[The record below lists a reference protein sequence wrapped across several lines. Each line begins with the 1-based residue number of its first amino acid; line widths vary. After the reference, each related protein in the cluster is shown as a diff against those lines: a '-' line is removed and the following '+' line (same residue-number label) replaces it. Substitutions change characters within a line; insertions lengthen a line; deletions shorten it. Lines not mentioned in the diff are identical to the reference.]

1 MIHLDKERTAIA
13 KSQAKSQ
20 VDPGAKQRE
29 GNKPKGGA
37 TASKRRDESG
47 VVAKPLKMTK
57 VSPNKHSYTSNQ
69 NIEKIHQRIRK
80 IKKILNTDAASNTGG
95 GPRKAGRPR
104 SLSIA
109 AEKGKHRS
117 SAMSSNKGT
126 TSADYQHH
134 NGKMA
139 QEELIEKFKGNYFD
153 RATLLL
159 LAFWTFPFL

>member
-20 VDPGAKQRE
+20 VDPGAKERE

-57 VSPNKHSYTSNQ
+57 VSPNKQSYTSNQ
-69 NIEKIHQRIRK
+69 TQGYKRK
-80 IKKILNTDAASNTGG
+80 IPNTDTASNTGG

-109 AEKGKHRS
+109 AEKGKHRGL
-117 SAMSSNKGT
+117 AMSSNKGT
-126 TSADYQHH
+126 SISDYQHH

-139 QEELIEKFKGNYFD
+139 QEELLEKFKGNYLH
-153 RATLLL
+153 RGMVWLI
-159 LAFWTFPFL
+159 AFW